1 VKLRVDV
8 SDLHALIA
16 LVCGGTS
23 VLFTLGCLVGAI
35 NDRSKVVPIVI
46 GGAIAVGMWCGLFA
60 LVLRGTVVTRVAA
73 ALGLLSACL
82 AFGIG
87 SCAAAIHW

>member
-1 VKLRVDV
+1 MKLRVDV

-23 VLFTLGCLVGAI
+23 VLFTLFCLVGVI
-35 NDRSKVVPIVI
+35 SDRSKVMPIAI
-46 GGAIAVGMWCGLFA
+46 GGAIAIAMWCGLFA
-60 LVLRGTVVTRVAA
+60 LVLRGTMFTRVAA
-73 ALGLLSACL
+73 ALGLVGACL
-82 AFGIG
+82 AVGVG